1 LSTPIGLLL
10 VDDHAAYRRPLAML
24 LARELDVTVVA
35 QVSTVA
41 EVRKTP
47 ANVIGQVDLA
57 LTDLQLPDGDGV
69 EVVDFLCRAN
79 PRVQVIVLTAGID
92 RNHHQRAITAGAAC
106 VLSKAAHPTEIVA
119 QLRSAHAGTHGSRGA
134 VQPVLLGPAR

>member
-1 LSTPIGLLL
+1 LLL

-24 LARELDVTVVA
+24 LDREPDVTVVA

-41 EVRKTP
+41 EVRQTP

-69 EVVDFLCRAN
+69 EVVHFLCGAN
-79 PRVQVIVLTAGID
+79 PGVRVIVLTAGID
-92 RNHHQRAITAGAAC
+92 RSQHQRAIAAGATC
-106 VLSKAAHPTEIVA
+106 VLSKAAHPTEIMA
-119 QLRSAHAGTHGSRGA
+119 QVRSALVFR
-134 VQPVLLGPAR
+134 Q